1 MSLSVNYKNAL
12 AFFKEHELDYIA
24 QSAYEANKKLTAKNG
39 AGNDFLGWMNLPSEA
54 LKTVNEIDTL
64 AKEIREESEVLVVIG
79 IGGSYLGSRAV
90 IESFLNPF
98 HTGKKGSPIV
108 VFAGH
113 NISGAYH
120 KELISFLDGKDFH
133 VNVISKS
140 GTTTEPALAFRLLKE
155 YAEKRYA
162 KESAKRIIAT
172 TDEKKG
178 ALKML
183 ASENGYRTFVIPN
196 DVGGRFSVFT
206 PVGLIPI
213 AAAGVNIKAM
223 LEGADSMAKLCETN
237 DFKKNPA
244 VLYAMLR
251 NILYAKGYT
260 TEILVNY
267 IPRLHYI
274 SEWWKQLYGE
284 SEGKDQKGIFPASVD
299 FSTDL
304 HSLGQY
310 IQDGKRNIFESVI
323 RVDKEHTDL
332 SIKKEA
338 NDLDGLNYLD
348 GKSMHEINKNALM
361 ATVFA
366 HVDGGTPNIILEL
379 DSINEKTIGEILYFF
394 ERACGISG
402 YMLHVNPFDQP
413 GVEAYKKNMFALL
426 GKKGYESEGEALKK
440 RIKE

>member
-1 MSLSVNYKNAL
+1 MSLSVNYKNAI

-90 IESFLNPF
+90 IESFLSPF

-108 VFAGH
+108 VFAGQ

-323 RVDKEHTDL
+323 RVDKENIDL

-366 HVDGGTPNIILEL
+366 HVDGGAPNIILEL